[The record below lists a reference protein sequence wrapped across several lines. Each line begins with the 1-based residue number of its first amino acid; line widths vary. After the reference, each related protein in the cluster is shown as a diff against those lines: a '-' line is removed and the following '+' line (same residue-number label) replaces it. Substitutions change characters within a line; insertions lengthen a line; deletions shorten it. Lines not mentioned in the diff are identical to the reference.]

1 MIVPNLALLAL
12 LAAPPAANNRPFG
25 LGVILGEPSGIS
37 AKYFL
42 DQRHALD
49 LALDFSAV
57 DDAFY
62 VHGDYVLHLPGVLPS
77 LPGGLWLAYVGVGG
91 KLKLRE
97 RDRKSDEASLSV
109 RIPLGITWM
118 PRGAP
123 IDVFVELVP
132 GVRVLPST
140 DPDLDAGLGV
150 RWFF

>member
-1 MIVPNLALLAL
+1 MIAPNFAFLAL
-12 LAAPPAANNRPFG
+12 LAAPPAADNRPFG

-37 AKYFL
+37 AKHFI
-42 DQRHALD
+42 DSRHALD

-62 VHGDYVLHLPGVLPS
+62 VHGDYVLHLPGLLPN

-91 KLKLRE
+91 KVRLRE
-97 RDRKSDEASLSV
+97 RKKKNDDASLSV

-118 PRGAP
+118 PRGIP
-123 IDVFVELVP
+123 LDVFLEVVP

-140 DPDLDAGLGV
+140 DPDLDVGLGV